1 MAAGASSL
9 DTDDARLAFVYG
21 EAVRGLVQQQ
31 GQLESLHARAGTL
44 IFATSFASSL
54 LGGRALADGLG
65 TWDWVAIAL
74 LFGIGALTVIL
85 LWPYYNFFFRFDAR
99 DLLADYVDANP
110 PATLADMHRRLALRV
125 EDDRERNGRI
135 LRRLREALQVALVL
149 LLAEI
154 LAWLFS
160 ISQVATS

>member
-1 MAAGASSL
+1 MAVETRPGES
-9 DTDDARLAFVYG
+9 DDPRLAFVYG

-65 TWDWVAIAL
+65 IWDWVAIGL

-85 LWPYYNFFFRFDAR
+85 LWPYYNFFFRFDAH
-99 DLLADYVDANP
+99 DLLANYVDANP
-110 PATLADMHRRLALRV
+110 PASLADMYRRLALRV

-135 LRRLREALQVALVL
+135 IRRLREALQVALVL

-160 ISQVATS
+160 ISQVTTT